1 MLIKSTIVDCLL
13 PSTISIRLQGHAGE
27 HYDLIVTV
35 TMDTKV
41 VTEHIRR
48 ILTAPDVDLAT
59 ISSKKVRKVLAESFG
74 AVLVKENK
82 EVGHDMRRFSMDT
95 LLRSFPCI
103 AGHRLAHHR
112 RIQPHR
118 NSSRSSI
125 ATSTSK

>member
-1 MLIKSTIVDCLL
+1 MKMLIKSTIVDCLL

-35 TMDTKV
+35 TMDTKA

-74 AVLVKENK
+74 AVVVKENK
-82 EVGHDMRRFSMDT
+82 EVGYHVQCVRYDG
-95 LLRSFPCI
+95 LLM
-103 AGHRLAHHR
+103 L
-112 RIQPHR
+112 
-118 NSSRSSI
+118 
-125 ATSTSK
+125 